1 MEKSRLLRLLRTF
14 SPTELRDLEKFAQAG
29 LTKQRPEVAALLAV
43 LSKSLRHGRPV
54 PDKETAFRQ
63 IFHREGYDDHRVRLA
78 MSGLYR
84 LAGQF
89 LAVQDFLA
97 DAPAAPLRLAQVL
110 RHRRWREVAPRG
122 PEAAPRAAFA
132 EAAAAQA
139 RQPWRN
145 ADFYEAHYHLSLECH
160 RFELDV
166 PASEQ
171 LDLQGLSR
179 DLDQAFLARKLWQSC
194 FMLAHQPLLIPR
206 TISACST
213 RPWPMPRLPGPWS
226 SPR

>member
-132 EAAAAQA
+132 EAAAA
-139 RQPWRN
+139 RRVSPGVMPIFTKRITTCPSN
-145 ADFYEAHYHLSLECH
+145 ATALSWMF
-160 RFELDV
+160 R
-166 PASEQ
+166 PANS
-171 LDLQGLSR
+171 LICK
-179 DLDQAFLARKLWQSC
+179 AFPA
-194 FMLAHQPLLIPR
+194 I
-206 TISACST
+206 ST
-213 RPWPMPRLPGPWS
+213 RLS
-226 SPR
+226 